1 MTGTHELTG
10 TAQSGGTHAP
20 TTPTPYQPKLFQWSQ
35 MASYTSE
42 GRFLDGNDAR
52 YFTLFSPR
60 DGDGLHRL
68 LVDLVGSTQHSYV
81 GNMYGFTDPD
91 LARELMKVA
100 TNPSLYFQQSLDSSQ
115 AQGQYEKQLLQTS
128 GLNAKIGS
136 SIAIGTSIKHAIS
149 HLKVCIIDGVYTV
162 SGSTNW
168 SLGGEEDQDN
178 EVTISSDP
186 IRAAEFRAQLDRNHD
201 AMLKQMAA
209 AAGQTAPLSAVAAK
223 DSSHAAAAKG
233 APVAHA
239 GR

>member
-1 MTGTHELTG
+1 MTSTQALTG
-10 TAQSGGTHAP
+10 TAQRSSTQP
-20 TTPTPYQPKLFQWSQ
+20 VKLTTPYQPKLFQWSQ
-35 MASYTSE
+35 MASYTID
-42 GRFLDGNDAR
+42 GRFLDGNDPR

-60 DGDGLHRL
+60 DGDGIHRL

-91 LARELMKVA
+91 LARELMQVA

-128 GLNAKIGS
+128 GLNQKIGT

-178 EVTISSDP
+178 EVTISDDP
-186 IRAAEFRAQLDRNHD
+186 IRAAQFRAQLDRNHD
-201 AMLKQMAA
+201 AMLKEMAA
-209 AAGQTAPLSAVAAK
+209 AGGQTAPLSAVAAHEPGK
-223 DSSHAAAAKG
+223 SGQPAAASHG
-233 APVAHA
+233 